1 MKILAV
7 SWGREVPTPA
17 LRMAATLSKEIRA
30 ELHVAYLW
38 APPLVCAPV
47 FIEPTYY
54 EGQEEDAR
62 PFMEA
67 AVETVEA
74 AGGIV
79 AKTHVRMGWPVGEV
93 SRLSGEIGADMMII
107 GKQTRGIVKR
117 LLLGCEVERIA
128 CYAPCPV
135 LLVGQERPIVS
146 LAREPT

>member
-1 MKILAV
+1 MPVYCTRIAPWSDHWRLRDRRRTCKVCFCRDAGPKLSWRGLRTMKILAV

-30 ELHVAYLW
+30 ELHIAHLW

-54 EGQEEDAR
+54 ERQEEDAR

-93 SRLSGEIGADMMII
+93 PRL
-107 GKQTRGIVKR
+107 
-117 LLLGCEVERIA
+117 
-128 CYAPCPV
+128 
-135 LLVGQERPIVS
+135 
-146 LAREPT
+146 